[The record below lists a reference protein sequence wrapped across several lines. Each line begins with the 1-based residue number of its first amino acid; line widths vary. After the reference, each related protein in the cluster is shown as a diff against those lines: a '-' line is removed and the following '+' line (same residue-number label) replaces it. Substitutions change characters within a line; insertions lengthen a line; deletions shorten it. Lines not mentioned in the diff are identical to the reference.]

1 MGCITK
7 FVGQKFVGQKPSNF
21 DSYSVEFRTSS
32 ISFGPP
38 MKPEQGASL
47 TIFEGR
53 KLKLK

>member
-7 FVGQKFVGQKPSNF
+7 FAGQKFVGQKPSNF